1 MKDSNNFTKLYI
13 YVQQLNSF
21 TLNSTLSLLFFRKC
35 AHMAIHV
42 TFSMINSLVH
52 SFCKCLCA
60 LWEILKQRKTQTK
73 KYHDKYKPNYHPYKN
88 ASTQLPHSMLLAGEN
103 VSSGKSNSACPILST
118 SISGRG
124 SPLNAFIAETIVL
137 APIHFHARFT
147 RDLLFYFQKYI
158 FNNIEE
164 NELFLLDIF
173 FLKRVLSWHVSWET
187 I

>member
-1 MKDSNNFTKLYI
+1 
-13 YVQQLNSF
+13 
-21 TLNSTLSLLFFRKC
+21 
-35 AHMAIHV
+35 MAIHV

-73 KYHDKYKPNYHPYKN
+73 KYHDKYKPNYHPY

-147 RDLLFYFQKYI
+147 RFIILLSKKYFQQHRGERTI
-158 FNNIEE
+158 FTGYFLPQACLILACLLGDDLTGTSSQNYLIF
-164 NELFLLDIF
+164 LFA
-173 FLKRVLSWHVSWET
+173 HE
-187 I
+187 

>member
-1 MKDSNNFTKLYI
+1 MNNFTLR
-13 YVQQLNSF
+13 LS
-21 TLNSTLSLLFFRKC
+21 SRLSLLFFRKC

-118 SISGRG
+118 SISRRG
-124 SPLNAFIAETIVL
+124 SPLNAFIAETIFWRQF
-137 APIHFHARFT
+137 IFT
-147 RDLLFYFQKYI
+147 HDSRDLLFYFQKNI

>member
-1 MKDSNNFTKLYI
+1 
-13 YVQQLNSF
+13 
-21 TLNSTLSLLFFRKC
+21 
-35 AHMAIHV
+35 MAIHV

-88 ASTQLPHSMLLAGEN
+88 ASTQLPHSMLLAGELREKMFPAVN
-103 VSSGKSNSACPILST
+103 QTA
-118 SISGRG
+118 
-124 SPLNAFIAETIVL
+124 
-137 APIHFHARFT
+137 HARSFQPRYQEEAHRWTHLSQKLLFWRQFIFT
-147 RDLLFYFQKYI
+147 HDSRDLLFYFQKNI

-187 I
+187 IWQVLLLKIVWFLFAHE

>member
-1 MKDSNNFTKLYI
+1 MKDSNKFTKLYI

-103 VSSGKSNSACPILST
+103 VSSGKSNSACPSLST
-118 SISGRG
+118 SIPGRG

-147 RDLLFYFQKYI
+147 RFIILLSKKYF
-158 FNNIEE
+158 
-164 NELFLLDIF
+164 
-173 FLKRVLSWHVSWET
+173 
-187 I
+187 